1 MMEGLLRIPSAP
13 EKQDLESGKNVCTQ
27 QEVWRKLQPEKVDKE
42 WPSPDTTKETVPMLK
57 A

>member
-1 MMEGLLRIPSAP
+1 MEGLLRIPSAP

-27 QEVWRKLQPEKVDKE
+27 QEVWRKLQSEKVDKE